1 MKKTEYVNEI
11 NNLLP
16 FADVE
21 ILDFIYQ
28 FLQKSVDTTLQVTPL
43 IEHSQPA

>member
-1 MKKTEYVNEI
+1 MNKTELINEI
-11 NNLLP
+11 TNLLN

-21 ILDFIYQ
+21 ISDFVCQ

-43 IEHSQPA
+43 TEHSQPA

>member
-1 MKKTEYVNEI
+1 MKKTEYINEI

-21 ILDFIYQ
+21 ILDFVYQ
-28 FLQKSVDTTLQVTPL
+28 FLQKSVDTALQINPL
-43 IEHSQPA
+43 TEQSQPA